1 MGSLPVAGTASVLTG
16 KVVGSLFFVYGPPGG
31 PIMFQISAI
40 LVLKGLVGGQIMTAL
55 AGFIVDGVGDT
66 GSLILQVLAI
76 HDLLVISM
84 GSLPVAGTA
93 SVLTG
98 KVVGACLFID
108 RPGLHPD
115 VTERRIGIEECAILF
130 RGDCS
135 ANTTGQIVYRG
146 LGTGSGLLQSLV
158 RLHFLHE
165 TVILQGQHGSSL
177 ISTAFVAADQLDR
190 ALHRTGG
197 KLDLH
202 ILIIPVMAE
211 SGVALIQN
219 RAAILTALGGKGQ
232 FRMIG
237 YGEGQLVRRGM
248 GNGRGADMGAIQIL
262 VGTGSVMAQVGIG
275 VLMPGMRKQ
284 LLLYE
289 YVVASLTSAV
299 STLGPTVRGTGFRN
313 GRINNT

>member
-1 MGSLPVAGTASVLTG
+1 
-16 KVVGSLFFVYGPPGG
+16 
-31 PIMFQISAI
+31 
-40 LVLKGLVGGQIMTAL
+40 
-55 AGFIVDGVGDT
+55 
-66 GSLILQVLAI
+66 
-76 HDLLVISM
+76 M